1 MTNSVL
7 DDMAREKHGLS
18 FRELS
23 AWRQAKILDALTTTI
38 KLQDATPNQVASRS
52 IGELAQHIEQLEAR
66 IANLEYDNV
75 SLLDRVNELEWS
87 K

>member
-7 DDMAREKHGLS
+7 DDMAREKYGTS
-18 FRELS
+18 FGRLG
-23 AWRQAKILDALTTTI
+23 AWSQAALIDALTA
-38 KLQDATPNQVASRS
+38 KLKEQDATPNQVASRS